1 MMSRQKRYTIMT
13 SFTSRWRS
21 FGRNSR
27 TPNERKLCAESEN
40 ICDKSEIG
48 AYHTPDTTTQIV
60 DRRRLAEAM
69 HNNLTRALPRRSRG
83 LHQEPG
89 SSLTSVQT
97 SS

>member
-69 HNNLTRALPRRSRG
+69 TQQFDASSAASEQRPSPRTGQFSYVCANF
-83 LHQEPG
+83 E
-89 SSLTSVQT
+89 
-97 SS
+97 